1 MDITQ
6 ELIEDVA
13 AELGINDPSLVEK
26 DYFVIQA
33 LDSLSSYQS
42 PFFNII
48 FAGGTC
54 LSKTFINL
62 QRMSEDVDLKLV
74 LTDNGKA
81 LQPSVLKTVLSQLK
95 KELSALFETAG
106 FKFDEPRAG
115 NGNQFIEYELEYT
128 PIFDIAGALRPFLKI
143 QLIVSELS
151 DVAENHAITSL
162 VNQVMNQS
170 PEIANFSCVNVAQTA
185 AEKMVALLRRTAARL
200 NGINDWNDDALIR
213 HIYDLHKISQ
223 HYELGAVFY
232 EVVNSTVIADGKQY
246 QNKYPAFVDNPVGE
260 IKKALFALQTDAI
273 FKQQYDNF
281 LGPLVYSVDKPS
293 YEEGLATTIQ
303 LAEGIWGS
311 EGSNTTQ

>member
-1 MDITQ
+1 MLFRPSTR
-6 ELIEDVA
+6 LI
-13 AELGINDPSLVEK
+13 L
-26 DYFVIQA
+26 
-33 LDSLSSYQS
+33 
-42 PFFNII
+42 
-48 FAGGTC
+48 
-54 LSKTFINL
+54 INL
-62 QRMSEDVDLKLV
+62 
-74 LTDNGKA
+74 
-81 LQPSVLKTVLSQLK
+81 PSSI
-95 KELSALFETAG
+95 LFFLAAG

-151 DVAENHAITSL
+151 GVAENHAITSL

-170 PEIANFSCVNVAQTA
+170 PEIADFSCVNVVQTA

-232 EVVNSTVIADGKQY
+232 EVVHSTVIADGKQY
-246 QNKYPAFVDNPVGE
+246 QNKYPAFVENPVGE
-260 IKKALFALQTDAI
+260 IKKALLALQTDAI

-293 YEEGLATTIQ
+293 YEEGLATIIQ

-311 EGSNTTQ
+311 ESSNTTQ